1 MSSIEQD
8 IEKGKRKRRMMA
20 IVSCIGLLL
29 VGFVYFG
36 WLFMTK
42 GYSFTV
48 MPQEAAISQQFS
60 TSSGMGFFIENKFYV
75 IGSEAKVTVSA
86 NKYQS
91 KTIGITVSSPINI
104 DVELE
109 PLPAKFNID
118 TSPKLQNIDWL
129 VNGKSYGSSSSLE
142 GDFEPGDFTVIA
154 SHPSYESGS
163 VSFKAEIAGE
173 VKNTISLT
181 PINGSIRINSK
192 PSGATVTI
200 DGESIGTTPVVLQK
214 MGGTYDV
221 VLTREGYQPVTDS
234 VAVTKANKQP
244 TRNYNLVPLQASLH
258 ISTSPSGGGLFIN
271 GLFINGLF
279 INGSTEQSPVSVDA
293 NKRHEV
299 RYEKAGYLPQKQFVT
314 LDPAEKVS
322 ISFSLKPEMG
332 QVGFEASE
340 TADVFI
346 NGVNKGQPPM
356 SLNLQALSTTVEF
369 RKSGYRTVKKVFIP
383 SQKKPLL
390 ISAEM
395 LLEFDARRRDGTPL
409 FVSTLSIEMTQVSP
423 KAFTMGSPRNEPNR
437 KSNEQEVA
445 VDFSRKVW
453 VSRHEI
459 STAQYNAFS
468 QATGGSKMP
477 VTNVSWFDAA
487 QYTNWLSQQEGLL
500 PFYRVKQG
508 RVVGTSPSSRGYRLP
523 TEAEWEYIAK
533 INRRSKPTMYVWG
546 TQAQIRDKQGNFA
559 DESLKGQQTFIL
571 KGYNDGF
578 AGLAPVG
585 SFKADRGGFFDLDGN
600 VREWVH
606 DKYTVVP
613 VGSTEVF
620 KDYIGPS
627 VGQGNVVKGG
637 SFKTGRMKNIRISIR
652 SRESTPADDIGFR
665 IARYHE

>member
-1 MSSIEQD
+1 LSSIEQD

-20 IVSCIGLLL
+20 IVSCIGVVLI
-29 VGFVYFG
+29 GIVYFG

-48 MPQEAAISQQFS
+48 MPQEAAMTQRFS

-86 NKYQS
+86 IKYQS
-91 KTIGITVSSPINI
+91 KTIGISISSPINI
-104 DVELE
+104 EVELE
-109 PLPAKFNID
+109 PLPATFNID
-118 TSPKLQNIDWL
+118 TSPKLQNVDWL
-129 VNGKSYGSSSSLE
+129 VNGKSYGASSSLE

-163 VSFKAEIAGE
+163 VSFKAENAAA
-173 VKNTISLT
+173 VKHTISLT
-181 PINGSIRINSK
+181 PISGTLRINSK
-192 PSGATVTI
+192 PSGASVTI
-200 DGESIGTTPVVLQK
+200 DGESIGTTPVALQK

-221 VLTREGYQPVTDS
+221 VLTRQGYQLVTDT
-234 VAVTKANKQP
+234 VAITKANKRP
-244 TRNYNLVPLQASLH
+244 TRNYNLTPLQAILH
-258 ISTSPSGGGLFIN
+258 ISTSPSGGALLVNSSPI
-271 GLFINGLF
+271 
-279 INGSTEQSPVSVDA
+279 QSPVSVDA

-299 RYEKAGYLPQKQFVT
+299 RYEKAGYLPQNQSVT
-314 LDPAEKVS
+314 LDPAEKAS

-332 QVGFEASE
+332 NVRFEASE
-340 TADVFI
+340 NASVFV
-346 NGVNKGQPPM
+346 NGVNKGQPPL
-356 SLNLQALSTTVEF
+356 SLSLQALSTTVEF

-383 SQKKPLL
+383 SHKMSLL

-395 LLEFDARRRDGTPL
+395 VREFDARRREGKPL
-409 FVSTLSIEMTQVSP
+409 FVSTLNIEMTQISP
-423 KAFTMGSPRNEPNR
+423 KAFTMGSARNEPNR

-453 VSRHEI
+453 ISRHEI
-459 STAQYNAFS
+459 SQAQYNAFS
-468 QATGGSKMP
+468 QVTGGSKIP
-477 VTNVSWFDAA
+477 VTNVSWSDAA
-487 QYTNWLSQQEGLL
+487 QYTNWLSEQEGLL
-500 PFYRVKQG
+500 PFYLVKQG
-508 RVVGTSPSSRGYRLP
+508 EVVGTSPSSRGYRLP

-578 AGLAPVG
+578 AGVAPIG

-613 VGSTEVF
+613 VGDSKVF
-620 KDYIGPS
+620 TDYIGPS

-637 SFKTGRMKNIRISIR
+637 SFKTGRMKNIRTSIR

-665 IARYHE
+665 IARYHK

>member
-1 MSSIEQD
+1 LSSIEKD

-20 IVSCIGLLL
+20 IVSCIGVVLI
-29 VGFVYFG
+29 GIVYFG

-48 MPQEAAISQQFS
+48 MPQEAAMTQRFS

-86 NKYQS
+86 IKYQS
-91 KTIGITVSSPINI
+91 KTIGISISSPINI
-104 DVELE
+104 EVELE
-109 PLPAKFNID
+109 PLPATFNID
-118 TSPKLQNIDWL
+118 TSPKLQNVDWL
-129 VNGKSYGSSSSLE
+129 VNGKSYGASSSLE

-163 VSFKAEIAGE
+163 VSFKAENAAA
-173 VKNTISLT
+173 VKHTISLT
-181 PINGSIRINSK
+181 PISGTLRINSK
-192 PSGATVTI
+192 PSGASVTI
-200 DGESIGTTPVVLQK
+200 DGESIGTTPVALQK

-221 VLTREGYQPVTDS
+221 VLARQGYQLVTDT
-234 VAVTKANKQP
+234 VAITKANKRP
-244 TRNYNLVPLQASLH
+244 TRNYNLTPLQAILH
-258 ISTSPSGGGLFIN
+258 ISTSPSGGALLVNSSPI
-271 GLFINGLF
+271 
-279 INGSTEQSPVSVDA
+279 QSPVSVDA

-299 RYEKAGYLPQKQFVT
+299 RYEKAGYLPQNQSVT
-314 LDPAEKVS
+314 LDPAEKAS

-332 QVGFEASE
+332 NVRFEASE
-340 TADVFI
+340 NASVFV
-346 NGVNKGQPPM
+346 NGVNKGQPPL
-356 SLNLQALSTTVEF
+356 SLSLQALSTTVEF

-383 SQKKPLL
+383 SHKMSLL

-395 LLEFDARRRDGTPL
+395 VREFDARRREGKPL
-409 FVSTLSIEMTQVSP
+409 FVSTLNIEMTQISP
-423 KAFTMGSPRNEPNR
+423 KAFTMGSARNEPNR

-453 VSRHEI
+453 ISRHEI
-459 STAQYNAFS
+459 SQAQYNAFS
-468 QATGGSKMP
+468 QVTGGSKMP
-477 VTNVSWFDAA
+477 VTNVSWSDAA
-487 QYTNWLSQQEGLL
+487 QYTNWLSEQEGLL
-500 PFYRVKQG
+500 PFYLVKQG
-508 RVVGTSPSSRGYRLP
+508 EVVGTSPSSRGYRLP

-578 AGLAPVG
+578 AGVAPIG

-613 VGSTEVF
+613 VGDSKVF
-620 KDYIGPS
+620 TDYIGPS

-637 SFKTGRMKNIRISIR
+637 SFKTGRMKNIRTSIR
-652 SRESTPADDIGFR
+652 SRESTPTDDIGFR
-665 IARYHE
+665 IARYHK